1 MNNKTNRKTE
11 SGVSIRVEMIRQL
24 TLVLLLAAELII
36 FAFMTQNFFTTSNMI
51 NVLRQVSITGI
62 SSLGMFMIILLGDI
76 DLSVGSMYAFIGVI
90 SAIVFKT
97 TESTCLTLIVAL
109 ALGIAIGLFN
119 GIFTAK
125 FRVPAFITTLATMSI
140 CRGFAYIITG
150 GSPIGVTNPKFTF
163 LGTGYVFNLIPL
175 PVIFMIIV
183 LILGMILVKH
193 TRFGRYIYSCG
204 GNAQAAKW
212 SGINVDKIRITVYV
226 IAGFL
231 NGFAAIIL
239 AGRLGGGLPATRRR
253 VRNGCYYSG
262 CAGRNQYVWRK
273 RQTLGSCPGC
283 ADYRSTDKWT
293 YYDKCIQLLAKSN

>member
-1 MNNKTNRKTE
+1 ME
-11 SGVSIRVEMIRQL
+11 FSQ
-24 TLVLLLAAELII
+24 
-36 FAFMTQNFFTTSNMI
+36 QNF
-51 NVLRQVSITGI
+51 VYQH
-62 SSLGMFMIILLGDI
+62 LLQH
-76 DLSVGSMYAFIGVI
+76 
-90 SAIVFKT
+90 
-97 TESTCLTLIVAL
+97 
-109 ALGIAIGLFN
+109 
-119 GIFTAK
+119 
-125 FRVPAFITTLATMSI
+125 LATMSI

-212 SGINVDKIRITVYV
+212 SGINVDKIRITV
-226 IAGFL
+226 IRNCRIFKWICG
-231 NGFAAIIL
+231 NHS
-239 AGRLGGGLPATRRR
+239 GRKTWRWITGNRRR